1 MAYLIID
8 ALFMILQTVLIVLF
22 SIAAAGLWSGE
33 DGIYAFAEMAAAMAI
48 AIAINLRKSS

>member
-1 MAYLIID
+1 
-8 ALFMILQTVLIVLF
+8 MILQTVVIVLF

-33 DGIYAFAEMAAAMAI
+33 DGIYALGEMAAAMAI